1 MFTDGITNKLVACS
15 YKNGDVL
22 KDGDDVVL
30 VRVYGAKTDLLI
42 DRQAETRNLKVQFA
56 HNLLNKFYIINLFNF
71 R

>member
-15 YKNGDVL
+15 YNTSEL

-42 DRQAETRNLKVQFA
+42 DRQAETRNLKV
-56 HNLLNKFYIINLFNF
+56 KRINSA
-71 R
+71 